1 MSDPHTPQTDADRI
15 RNKRLARL
23 GGSSNV
29 SSPTASSPATPSV
42 VPGSPS
48 TQPSVNPEHQ
58 ITSEAAQKYVKPSTP
73 IPHTTQS
80 APSTVRPAAREKI
93 APQTSQSLNTTPK
106 SKQIQS
112 VFSYSKWEED
122 TVENIFGIALDR
134 DVASRNKLVW
144 LKALAEEIKSETPDL
159 SLPLRA
165 KGEYADRL
173 LIARLELDPQ
183 AMVDDQE
190 QLIIQELI
198 PPQQTCFEYLVGCWK
213 RLVTQRSAIVKR
225 NLPQKDFEQ
234 ASALIEKLREL
245 VISYAGLT
253 LQEPSMFPQPQTTKP
268 LGVEELLPSLYALNS
283 SPSIFGSSSESSVLL
298 NPSTDLVPFLTDIGN
313 RFYQDGLEDVLGEV
327 VRRVVFGR
335 NLAAGMVHTTATL
348 PQGMSPSGWRSSVMA
363 MECLCSIKPIAA
375 MITSLPEWN
384 PLPWNGET
392 GSGVRNGN
400 EHEKGSI
407 LGFVMR
413 LGIFA
418 RDWPMVLEA
427 YYKGFDQM
435 SLRDKEASD
444 ASLKATLNNLQ
455 LSLFN
460 IVNALVRAGPEP
472 REAFLAYV
480 ARVVELN
487 RKRAAIQFKYEEHA
501 SDSFIHNLHYV
512 LLRLAEPFMDTQY
525 KQLNKIDLRY
535 YERSRRISLKDLT
548 RINATPPEI
557 EEWEN
562 AADAPGPAPNFVSD
576 VFYLLSAVNHLST
589 GPISNYISAISRHV
603 RDIQKELELMEQ
615 DESWK
620 GTPSQPQVE
629 LALKRGKEQL
639 SKLHAMM
646 ES

>member
-1 MSDPHTPQTDADRI
+1 
-15 RNKRLARL
+15 
-23 GGSSNV
+23 
-29 SSPTASSPATPSV
+29 
-42 VPGSPS
+42 
-48 TQPSVNPEHQ
+48 
-58 ITSEAAQKYVKPSTP
+58 
-73 IPHTTQS
+73 
-80 APSTVRPAAREKI
+80 
-93 APQTSQSLNTTPK
+93 
-106 SKQIQS
+106 
-112 VFSYSKWEED
+112 
-122 TVENIFGIALDR
+122 
-134 DVASRNKLVW
+134 
-144 LKALAEEIKSETPDL
+144 
-159 SLPLRA
+159 
-165 KGEYADRL
+165 
-173 LIARLELDPQ
+173 
-183 AMVDDQE
+183 
-190 QLIIQELI
+190 
-198 PPQQTCFEYLVGCWK
+198 
-213 RLVTQRSAIVKR
+213 
-225 NLPQKDFEQ
+225 
-234 ASALIEKLREL
+234 
-245 VISYAGLT
+245 
-253 LQEPSMFPQPQTTKP
+253 
-268 LGVEELLPSLYALNS
+268 
-283 SPSIFGSSSESSVLL
+283 
-298 NPSTDLVPFLTDIGN
+298 
-313 RFYQDGLEDVLGEV
+313 
-327 VRRVVFGR
+327 
-335 NLAAGMVHTTATL
+335 
-348 PQGMSPSGWRSSVMA
+348 MSPSGWRSSVMA

-646 ES
+646 ESMYVAILQDDFTVRSSAFACFASVWLLRLVDPAKQHPQRIIGLPLPDEVPLVFKVQPEYMFDDVVELWDLMMKYKPTVFTTSGQKEIIDFSMTFLTSTWYITNPYLKSKLVAILAIGVRPFGRYKMGILGTALCTHPLSLKHLMMCLMSFYVECEKTGTHTQFYDKFREYYSIGCNPTKIFIRNKAGFISTTYAQTDVS